1 MTTSHDKAGHVTGAN
16 EAPPGGGYWRRG
28 EGGREGVSEGAVHY
42 VETFGKTDGHL
53 CSIRIIMQCNI

>member
-28 EGGREGVSEGAVHY
+28 EGDRESGAVHY
-42 VETFGKTDGHL
+42 VETLGKTDGRL
-53 CSIRIIMQCNI
+53 FSIRTSGAALC